1 MLTISSR
8 TKVVKAR
15 RKARLK
21 EEQDRIGKEQLNAM
35 LDKSTTMLKTQQV
48 EMAGESNSES
58 EEDDSE
64 SSAEEEEVEDEAT
77 PSEAATETD
86 AGSPAVESPPPPPV
100 LRTNGR
106 RPTRARSTLS
116 ISATPLD
123 TPADSPVDSTTDEVD
138 AEDDDVFDG
147 PEDVART
154 REDQTMEAEMEAE
167 DEDDDSEM
175 GGLAEEADMPIE
187 ELMRRSGYG
196 AMMEAEAAAEG
207 GDADAEVDTLMEDTS
222 PAPLESAT
230 PAPDLTAEEA
240 EADAMSAF
248 GSEGDDARQDEDEQL
263 EEAMEAEEAG
273 AVSDASEMDG
283 LAEDADLPIEELMR
297 KYGYGGGDEAAV
309 DDETAA
315 SSVVEQEGTSPR
327 VNGNHFDEIDGSAAA
342 EEEAEEEAAVEDDE
356 EEEAAAEEEESPVQ
370 KAVNIRPPFLLRGS
384 LRPYQQAGLE
394 WLASLYTSG
403 VNGSVSGFTHRRR
416 GLALTLHS
424 PHSILADEMGLG
436 YVARA
441 TEYRVAR

>member
-1 MLTISSR
+1 
-8 TKVVKAR
+8 
-15 RKARLK
+15 
-21 EEQDRIGKEQLNAM
+21 M

-48 EMAGESNSES
+48 EMAGESDSES
-58 EEDDSE
+58 EEDNSE
-64 SSAEEEEVEDEAT
+64 SSAEEEGEEVEDEAT

-123 TPADSPVDSTTDEVD
+123 SPADSPVESTTDEVD

-154 REDQTMEAEMEAE
+154 HEDQTMEAEMEAE
-167 DEDDDSEM
+167 DEDDDSEI

-187 ELMRRSGYG
+187 ELLRRSGYG

-207 GDADAEVDTLMEDTS
+207 GDADAEVDTPMEDTS
-222 PAPLESAT
+222 PAASESTT

-315 SSVVEQEGTSPR
+315 SSFVEQAGTSPR
-327 VNGNHFDEIDGSAAA
+327 VNGNHIDEIDADEDGSAAA
-342 EEEAEEEAAVEDDE
+342 EDEEEEEAAVEDDE

-403 VNGSVSGFTHRRR
+403 VNGSVSCFLHRRR
-416 GLALTLHS
+416 RLALTLHS
-424 PHSILADEMGLG
+424 SHSILADEMGLG
-436 YVARA
+436 YVALA
-441 TEYRVAR
+441 TEHRLAR